1 MLTPAPQAK
10 TKRLLRRL
18 NADFRGK
25 APLRNKRSKRSE
37 VMEINGAEAHVIVDN
52 RRMVHRAPVGGR
64 LRLALAALMV
74 VLVIAFLIG
83 LSVGYQPLDLAAIKS
98 DPIASAVFFRLRLPR
113 VLMAGLVGASLAM
126 VGAALQALFRNPL
139 ADPFTLGVSG
149 GASLGASIAIAFG
162 LGLNLAGVPLIFV
175 AAFAGGAMSVLLVYR
190 LARSGGGI
198 MLPGAL
204 LLAGVVLNLCAS
216 AGVLVIQYLTSYG
229 RALQILRW
237 LIGSLDVVGFDLLW
251 KMLIFLF
258 PAWLVLVAQ
267 ARDLH
272 LLATGEEPAAS
283 LGVNV
288 RRTERMVFLAAS
300 LIVGVTVS
308 VGGAIGF
315 VGLIVPHAARLLFG
329 QDVRVL
335 LPASFLLGAAFL
347 ILADTLARVAISP
360 GELPVGAIT
369 ALLGGPVFLLLL
381 RRQQRYSAM

>member
-1 MLTPAPQAK
+1 MSSSPNQVAGHTDDAEP
-10 TKRLLRRL
+10 
-18 NADFRGK
+18 K
-25 APLRNKRSKRSE
+25 A
-37 VMEINGAEAHVIVDN
+37 VVDN
-52 RRMVHRAPVGGR
+52 SRPGKRARVGIR
-64 LRLALAALMV
+64 LRVALPL
-74 VLVIAFLIG
+74 LIIGLIIAFLVG
-83 LSVGYQPLDLAAIKS
+83 LYVGYQPISFAALKT
-98 DPIASAVFFRLRLPR
+98 DPIARAVFFRLRLPR
-113 VLMAGLVGASLAM
+113 VVMAGLVGASLAM

-149 GASLGASIAIAFG
+149 GAALGASVAIALG
-162 LGLNLAGVPLIFV
+162 LGLSFAGVPLIFI
-175 AAFAGGAMSVLLVYR
+175 AAFTGAGLAVFLVYR
-190 LARSGGGI
+190 LAHSGGGV

-216 AGVLVIQYLTSYG
+216 AGVLVIQYLASYG

-237 LIGSLDVVGFDLLW
+237 LIGSLDVVGFDLIW
-251 KMLIFLF
+251 KMLIFLL
-258 PAWLVLVAQ
+258 PGWIVLIAH

-272 LLATGEEPAAS
+272 LLATGESDSAAS
-283 LGVNV
+283 LGVDV
-288 RRTERMVFLAAS
+288 RRTERMVFLASS
-300 LIVGVTVS
+300 LIVAVTVS

-315 VGLIVPHAARLLFG
+315 VGLIVPHAARLVFG

-381 RRQQRYSAM
+381 RKQQRYSAM

>member
-1 MLTPAPQAK
+1 MSSSPGNIELTEAEL
-10 TKRLLRRL
+10 TKSRT
-18 NADFRGK
+18 
-25 APLRNKRSKRSE
+25 
-37 VMEINGAEAHVIVDN
+37 IVDTPRATN
-52 RRMVHRAPVGGR
+52 RARVGVR
-64 LRLALAALMV
+64 LRIALPLLILGLVVAL
-74 VLVIAFLIG
+74 LIG
-83 LSVGYQPLDLAAIKS
+83 LYVGFQALDLAALKS
-98 DPIASAVFFRLRLPR
+98 DPIARAVFFRLRLPR
-113 VLMAGLVGASLAM
+113 VLMAGIVGASLAM

-149 GASLGASIAIAFG
+149 GASLGASVAIAFG
-162 LGLNLAGVPLIFV
+162 LGLNLVGVPFIFI
-175 AAFAGGAMSVLLVYR
+175 AAFAGASVSVLLVYR
-190 LARSGGGI
+190 LARSAGGT

-204 LLAGVVLNLCAS
+204 LLAGVVLNLSAS
-216 AGVLVIQYLTSYG
+216 AGVLVIQYLASYG

-237 LIGSLDVVGFDLLW
+237 LIGSLDVVGFDLIW
-251 KMLIFLF
+251 KMLVFLI
-258 PAWLVLVAQ
+258 PGWLVLIAH

-272 LLATGEEPAAS
+272 LLAKGESDSAAS
-283 LGVNV
+283 LGVDV
-288 RRTERMVFLAAS
+288 RRTERMVFLASS
-300 LIVGVTVS
+300 LIVAVTVS

-315 VGLIVPHAARLLFG
+315 VGLSVPHAARLVFG

>member
-1 MLTPAPQAK
+1 MSL
-10 TKRLLRRL
+10 
-18 NADFRGK
+18 
-25 APLRNKRSKRSE
+25 
-37 VMEINGAEAHVIVDN
+37 
-52 RRMVHRAPVGGR
+52 R
-64 LRLALAALMV
+64 LRTVILILVAGVMV
-74 VLVIAFLIG
+74 SVLVG
-83 LSVGYQPLDLAAIKS
+83 LSVGYQSIDFHSLQT
-98 DPIASAVFFRLRLPR
+98 DPIARTVLFRLRLPR
-113 VLMAGLVGASLAM
+113 VLMAAIVGASLAL

-139 ADPFTLGVSG
+139 AEPFTLGVSG
-149 GASLGASIAIAFG
+149 GASLGASLAIALG
-162 LGLNLAGVPLIFV
+162 LGINIAGVPIIFV
-175 AAFAGGAMSVLLVYR
+175 AAFLGAVLSVVVVYR
-190 LARSGGGI
+190 LAHAGGGV

-216 AGVLVIQYLTSYG
+216 ACVLVIQYIADYN

-237 LIGSLDVVGFDLLW
+237 LIGSLDVVGFGLLW
-251 KMLIFLF
+251 RMLIFLV
-258 PAWLVLVAQ
+258 PGWLILGAY

-272 LLATGEEPAAS
+272 LLATGEESAAS
-283 LGVNV
+283 LGVDV
-288 RRTERMVFLAAS
+288 ARTEKIVFIASS

-308 VGGAIGF
+308 VGGTIGF

-347 ILADTLARVAISP
+347 VLADTLARTAIAP